1 MAVKGDANEHH
12 FWPYFFPECIKT
24 VENRPTWRCLKV
36 GIKFADNKNIKQ
48 KHEFYQGGIEMSFI
62 LTKEQKMLV
71 QLAKTFAETELAPIA
86 DEMDKNAKF
95 APGVVQKV
103 ADVGFLGMNVPEEYG
118 GAGVDEVTKALII
131 MEIAKVDAS
140 VAELIA
146 VHTLTNDII
155 LRNGTEEQKQ
165 KYLRMA
171 CTGSVGAF
179 ALTEPNAGS
188 DAASARTKA
197 IVDGDD
203 YVISGSKC
211 FISNMGEDE
220 GDYVILIALTDPA
233 KKTKGMSAII
243 VDRDAKGFSVGKVED
258 KMGLRAA
265 PVSELIFDDCR
276 VPRTQLLGKEGRG
289 FMIAMAGLDGGRIG
303 MASQGVG
310 VAEGALEA
318 AVEYSKQRVQFGKP
332 INANQGLQWYLA
344 DMATR
349 TEAAKM
355 LTLNAADR
363 RQHGENIGKLA
374 AMAKYYA
381 SENAVYVAHK
391 SLQIHGGY
399 GYMKDYAIERMY
411 RDARIIPLYEGTSE
425 VQKMVISRAVIDG
438 K

>member
-1 MAVKGDANEHH
+1 MDFKLS
-12 FWPYFFPECIKT
+12 KT
-24 VENRPTWRCLKV
+24 HLLQQEMYR
-36 GIKFADNKNIKQ
+36 KFAETEIKPIAEEMDETEVYDQ
-48 KHEFYQGGIEMSFI
+48 ELLAKMHKYGLMGIPYSREFGGVGGDYLSYALCMEEVSKIDGSTGITISVHTSLCCSCIDGFG
-62 LTKEQKMLV
+62 TKEQKEKFLRP
-71 QLAKTFAETELAPIA
+71 LIDGSKT
-86 DEMDKNAKF
+86 
-95 APGVVQKV
+95 GC
-103 ADVGFLGMNVPEEYG
+103 YG
-118 GAGVDEVTKALII
+118 
-131 MEIAKVDAS
+131 
-140 VAELIA
+140 
-146 VHTLTNDII
+146 
-155 LRNGTEEQKQ
+155 
-165 KYLRMA
+165 
-171 CTGSVGAF
+171 
-179 ALTEPNAGS
+179 LTEPNAGS
-188 DAASARTKA
+188 DAAGQQTQAVYDEATDEYIINGGK
-197 IVDGDD
+197 IFTTN
-203 YVISGSKC
+203 SGFADLC
-211 FISNMGEDE
+211 VVF
-220 GDYVILIALTDPA
+220 ALTD
-233 KKTKGMSAII
+233 KSLGTKGISAF
-243 VDRDAKGFSVGKVED
+243 VVPLKNED
-258 KMGLRAA
+258 GSRAEGVTVSDNIRRMGIRAA
-265 PVSELIFDDCR
+265 SNCEVSYENVR
-276 VPRTQLLGKEGRG
+276 VPAANRLGKEGQG
-289 FMIAMAGLDGGRIG
+289 FKIAMKALDGGRIG

>member
-1 MAVKGDANEHH
+1 
-12 FWPYFFPECIKT
+12 
-24 VENRPTWRCLKV
+24 
-36 GIKFADNKNIKQ
+36 
-48 KHEFYQGGIEMSFI
+48 MSFI
-62 LTKEQKMLV
+62 LNDVQKMIV
-71 QLAKTFAETELAPIA
+71 QLAKSFAEKELAPIA
-86 DEMDKNAKF
+86 EEMDRNSEF
-95 APGVVQKV
+95 APGLVQKV
-103 ADVGFLGMNVPEEYG
+103 ADIGLLGMNIPKEYG
-118 GAGVDEVTKALII
+118 GAGVDEVTKALVI

-155 LRNGTEEQKQ
+155 YRYGTEEQKE
-165 KYLRMA
+165 KYLRWGA
-171 CTGSVGAF
+171 TGGVGAF

-188 DAASARTKA
+188 DAGAARTKA
-197 IVDGDD
+197 VVDGDD
-203 YVISGSKC
+203 YVINGTKC
-211 FISNMGEDE
+211 FISNMGHNE
-220 GDYVILIALTDPA
+220 GDYVVLIALTDPA

-243 VDRDAKGFSVGKVED
+243 VDRKTPGFDIGKVED

-265 PVSELIFDDCR
+265 PVSELVFSDCR
-276 VPRTQLLGKEGRG
+276 VPRTQLLGKEGKG
-289 FMIAMAGLDGGRIG
+289 FMIAMSGLDGGRIG

-310 VAEGALEA
+310 VAEGALA
-318 AVEYSKQRVQFGKP
+318 SAVAYSKQRVQFGKS

-381 SENAVYVAHK
+381 SENAVWVTNK

-399 GYMKDYAIERMY
+399 GYMKDYAIERQY

-425 VQKMVISRAVIDG
+425 IQKVVISRAVIDG
-438 K
+438 Q

>member
-1 MAVKGDANEHH
+1 M
-12 FWPYFFPECIKT
+12 
-24 VENRPTWRCLKV
+24 
-36 GIKFADNKNIKQ
+36 
-48 KHEFYQGGIEMSFI
+48 
-62 LTKEQKMLV
+62 
-71 QLAKTFAETELAPIA
+71 
-86 DEMDKNAKF
+86 
-95 APGVVQKV
+95 
-103 ADVGFLGMNVPEEYG
+103 GFLGMNVPEEYG
-118 GAGVDEVTKALII
+118 GAGVDEVTKALVI

-146 VHTLTNDII
+146 VHTLTSDII

-203 YVISGSKC
+203 YVINGSKC

-243 VDRDAKGFSVGKVED
+243 VDRGTQGFSVGKVED

>member
-1 MAVKGDANEHH
+1 
-12 FWPYFFPECIKT
+12 
-24 VENRPTWRCLKV
+24 
-36 GIKFADNKNIKQ
+36 
-48 KHEFYQGGIEMSFI
+48 MSFI
-62 LTKEQKMLV
+62 LNKEQKLIL
-71 QLAKTFAETELAPIA
+71 QLAKSFAETELAPIA
-86 DEMDKNAKF
+86 EEMDRNAKF
-95 APGVVQKV
+95 APGLVQKV
-103 ADVGFLGMNVPEEYG
+103 ADIGLLGMNVPVEYG
-118 GAGVDEVTKALII
+118 GAGIDEVTKALVI

-155 LRNGTEEQKQ
+155 LKFGNEAQKE
-165 KYLRMA
+165 KYLRWGA
-171 CTGSVGAF
+171 SGGVGAF

-188 DAASARTKA
+188 DAAAARTKA
-197 IVDGDD
+197 VVDGDD
-203 YVISGSKC
+203 YVINGSKC
-211 FISNMGEDE
+211 FISNMGHDE
-220 GDYVILIALTDPA
+220 GDYVVLIALTDPA

-243 VDRDAKGFSVGKVED
+243 VDRTTPGFDIGKVED

-265 PVSELIFDDCR
+265 PVSELIFADCR

-310 VAEGALEA
+310 VAESALA
-318 AVEYSKQRVQFGKP
+318 SAVAYSKQRVQFGKP

-381 SENAVYVAHK
+381 SENAVWVTNK

-399 GYMKDYAIERMY
+399 GYKKDYAIERQY

-425 VQKMVISRAVIDG
+425 IQKVVISRAVIDG

>member
-1 MAVKGDANEHH
+1 
-12 FWPYFFPECIKT
+12 
-24 VENRPTWRCLKV
+24 
-36 GIKFADNKNIKQ
+36 
-48 KHEFYQGGIEMSFI
+48 MSFI
-62 LTKEQKMLV
+62 LTKEQKMII
-71 QLAKTFAETELAPIA
+71 QLAKSFAEKELAPIA
-86 DEMDKNAKF
+86 EEMDKNAKF
-95 APGVVQKV
+95 APGLVQKV
-103 ADVGFLGMNVPEEYG
+103 ADIGLLGMNIPTEYG
-118 GAGVDEVTKALII
+118 GAGVDEVTKALVI
-131 MEIAKVDAS
+131 MAIAKVDAS

-155 LRNGTEEQKQ
+155 MRNGTEEQKE
-165 KYLRMA
+165 KYLRWGA
-171 CTGSVGAF
+171 TGGVGAF

-188 DAASARTKA
+188 DAAAARTKA
-197 IVDGDD
+197 VVDGDD
-203 YVISGSKC
+203 YIINGTKC
-211 FISNMGEDE
+211 FISNMGAEE

-243 VDRDAKGFSVGKVED
+243 VDRTTPGFEIGKVED

-265 PVSELIFDDCR
+265 PVSELVFSDCR

-310 VAEGALEA
+310 IAEGAIES
-318 AVEYSKQRVQFGKP
+318 AVAYSKQRVQFGKP

-363 RQHGENIGKLA
+363 RQHGEDIGKLA

-381 SENAVYVAHK
+381 SENAVWVTNK

-399 GYMKDYAIERMY
+399 GYMKDYAIERQY
-411 RDARIIPLYEGTSE
+411 RDARIVPLYEGTSE
-425 VQKMVISRAVIDG
+425 VQKMVISRAVING